1 MATVMDGIQQAPQA
15 PQAAQRPR
23 GLLGGFFGPEGRDA
37 RSRLAI
43 GLEGLAMN
51 PNQALIGQLQQGIE
65 SRATTAQRNK
75 TVDWLRSR
83 GHDDLAAALETGSI
97 EAGSAVNEALS
108 RERPAD
114 PMDAL
119 NLQIKQLE
127 LQNLQ
132 NPQPGFRRAT
142 PQEAAAYGAQ
152 AGQFGP
158 DGRFYA
164 EEVAQPEEVY
174 RQVTGAQIGMTGP
187 DAQKLFNVAPSGQIT
202 AVGGTGTTVNVD
214 TGSGGKFEEAFAKG
228 DAATIETVYN
238 AGLQAARNIGRINQL
253 ETLLAAAPSGAEGA
267 LKMAAGEFGINTEGL
282 SDAQAAQ
289 SMINSLVPE
298 QRQPGSGPMS
308 DADLN
313 LFKQSLPRII
323 NQPGGNQIIVGTMRA
338 IAQYDAEGAAIVQK
352 LRAGEFG
359 TGDSARAKA
368 FQMLQDRQNP
378 LASFKAPPA
387 TAGGGGAT
395 GGGAGATI
403 RYDENGNRM
412 P

>member
-1 MATVMDGIQQAPQA
+1 
-15 PQAAQRPR
+15 
-23 GLLGGFFGPEGRDA
+23 
-37 RSRLAI
+37 
-43 GLEGLAMN
+43 MN